1 MILLEKSKYLK
12 DNVKLMKE
20 YNYEKN
26 KDIDL
31 NNLTLGLNKK
41 IWWICPNGHE
51 YYSLIANRA
60 KGNGCPYCNGKKV
73 LEGYNYLKTYYPHL
87 VNEWDYEKNKGIK
100 PTDVLCGSNKKVWW
114 KCSKGHEW
122 ESSIYSRTR
131 GDGCPYCSS
140 RRLLKGYNDFETLN
154 PIAVKDWDY
163 EKNNGLLPSDVM
175 PNSRAKVWWKC
186 SRGHSYETS
195 IVQRNKSKGCPIC
208 QSERRTSL
216 PEKIVLFYIK
226 KYFNNVVEN
235 YKFSNK
241 TKKDLDIYI
250 IDNLVAI
257 EYDGSHFHQNI
268 KRDIEKDR
276 ICSDEG
282 IMLYRIREKGC
293 PRLTSSKCYE
303 LKDDSNVE
311 LANAIKYI
319 LNDLGIYN
327 VEINIDADLENIY
340 TLMEFSEKKQSLNAV
355 NPKIAKELHP
365 TKNGNILATNL
376 YAGSNKKV
384 WWICPNGHEYQAT
397 VTSRIDKNSG
407 CPYCANY
414 LVLSG
419 YNDLA
424 TTNPKLIKEWN
435 YEKNGDLKPTD
446 VVAGSHK
453 KVWWIC
459 PKGHEYESSLNSR
472 TDKNSGC
479 PYCANYLVLSG
490 YNDLATTNP
499 KLTEEW
505 NYEKNG
511 DLKPTD
517 VIAGSHK
524 KVWWICPKGHEYQ
537 ASILNRNNGTNCP
550 YCSGRSRLNNNNLKD
565 NNPKLML
572 EWNYKKN
579 ILDPSTLASSSREK
593 VWWVCDKGHEWEAVI
608 SNRVRGSNC
617 PYCSGRLVLVG
628 VNDLKTK
635 NPKLASEWNYEKN
648 GDLKPDM
655 VKSSSHKLV
664 WWKCRNG
671 HEWESTVNNRA
682 RGRGCP
688 ICAGKK
694 IEKR

>member
-1 MILLEKSKYLK
+1 M
-12 DNVKLMKE
+12 
-20 YNYEKN
+20 
-26 KDIDL
+26 

-51 YYSLIANRA
+51 YYSLIAKRA

-73 LEGYNYLKTYYPHL
+73 LEGYNDLKTYYPHL
-87 VNEWDYEKNKGIK
+87 VNEWDYEKNKVIK

>member
-1 MILLEKSKYLK
+1 
-12 DNVKLMKE
+12 
-20 YNYEKN
+20 
-26 KDIDL
+26 
-31 NNLTLGLNKK
+31 
-41 IWWICPNGHE
+41 
-51 YYSLIANRA
+51 
-60 KGNGCPYCNGKKV
+60 
-73 LEGYNYLKTYYPHL
+73 
-87 VNEWDYEKNKGIK
+87 
-100 PTDVLCGSNKKVWW
+100 
-114 KCSKGHEW
+114 
-122 ESSIYSRTR
+122 
-131 GDGCPYCSS
+131 
-140 RRLLKGYNDFETLN
+140 
-154 PIAVKDWDY
+154 
-163 EKNNGLLPSDVM
+163 M

-365 TKNGNILATNL
+365 TKNGNILAKNL

-397 VTSRIDKNSG
+397 VTSKI
-407 CPYCANY
+407 
-414 LVLSG
+414 
-419 YNDLA
+419 
-424 TTNPKLIKEWN
+424 
-435 YEKNGDLKPTD
+435 
-446 VVAGSHK
+446 
-453 KVWWIC
+453 
-459 PKGHEYESSLNSR
+459 
-472 TDKNSGC
+472 DKNSGC

-608 SNRVRGSNC
+608 SNRVRGTNC